1 MQVTTIFGHEFPNI
15 QSLKDFAKLH
25 NVVPSGNKTLKIT
38 WIEAI
43 ETYMEVQS
51 EVIAMAVDADIEASE
66 IAATIEVAAVSVG
79 TVVVK
84 VLTSEAAVLGYRVAL
99 KSIAFALVMAWLVS
113 VAAVKWCWAH
123 RSSTAV
129 YHWIKAA
136 LGTAAVRS
144 ALAHLLINQ
153 WAIKAWVKSSRS
165 VVRSTV
171 TACRVW
177 VDGLVGEVR
186 SVIG

>member
-1 MQVTTIFGHEFPNI
+1 MQVTTIFGHEFPNL

-25 NVVPSGNKTLKIT
+25 NVIPTGNKTFKIT

-51 EVIAMAVDADIEASE
+51 EVIAMAVDADIEASQ
-66 IAATIEVAAVSVG
+66 IATTIEE
-79 TVVVK
+79 TVITIGKPVVDA
-84 VLTSEAAVLGYRVAL
+84 LTSPTAVLGYRVVL
-99 KSIAFALVMAWLVS
+99 KAIAFALVMAWLVS

-123 RSSTAV
+123 RSQTAI

-136 LGTAAVRS
+136 IESEATQWAVVYLTLGEWVIKEWVDTVRS
-144 ALAHLLINQ
+144 AVA
-153 WAIKAWVKSSRS
+153 A
-165 VVRSTV
+165 TV
-171 TACRVW
+171 QSCRVW

-186 SVIG
+186 SVVG